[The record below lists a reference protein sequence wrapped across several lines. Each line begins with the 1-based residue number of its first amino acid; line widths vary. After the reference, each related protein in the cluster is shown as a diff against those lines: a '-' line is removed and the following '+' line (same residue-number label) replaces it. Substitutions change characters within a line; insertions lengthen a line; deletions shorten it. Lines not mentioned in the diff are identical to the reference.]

1 MILYT
6 VDHKCCTGTIT
17 FAFVVKSL
25 NTQNM
30 WYALITQY
38 TDTMYFLPADYNIL
52 NVIKVLI
59 TLLTLNIN
67 C

>member
-17 FAFVVKSL
+17 FAFVVP
-25 NTQNM
+25 
-30 WYALITQY
+30 
-38 TDTMYFLPADYNIL
+38 DGYNIL